1 MLKLRYRISFI
12 CIIIAIISVLLTIKI
27 PIIKE
32 SIGTR
37 VFSIFNYNY
46 NGIYS
51 VVALVVSLLVFFKVS
66 KNIENIFLN
75 RLKMILSIL
84 FFISLVSVVLIK

>member
-1 MLKLRYRISFI
+1 MLKLRQSISFI
-12 CIIIAIISVLLTIKI
+12 CIIISIISVLFTINI

-32 SIGTR
+32 SIGTM

-51 VVALVVSLLVFFKVS
+51 VGASLVSLLVFFKVS

-75 RLKMILSIL
+75 RLKMVLSIL
-84 FFISLVSVVLIK
+84 FLISLVSVVFK